1 MAFFAQLRALFG
13 RDALSWW
20 DRSYFFD
27 WVFVFAVWV
36 LGYLAS
42 NIPPFEREFK
52 LHDSAIDHHHH
63 HSQISGVVNNIIAVF
78 LPLTTVIV
86 FGTFRRSLLD
96 IHHGAIAVMGSRG
109 LTHLLTEFL
118 KNTVGRLRP
127 DFLARCKW
135 DKALKECTGHIEN
148 VLDGRRSFPSGH
160 SASAFTGMTFLSL
173 YLAGQT
179 AAWCFHAPLPPSSW
193 TSSRAGRLS
202 ITIAPM
208 IWAVYVAITRL
219 EDYRHH
225 KEDVIVGSLIG
236 ISTATI
242 FYLMFWPNPFYASNF
257 QQRSSTEPRLAYTH
271 DTYRDRNGAF
281 ELARFEVDE
290 SEAV

>member
-1 MAFFAQLRALFG
+1 MAFPRQIRALFG
-13 RDALSWW
+13 RDPLSWW
-20 DRSYFFD
+20 DRSYFLD
-27 WVFVFAVWV
+27 WVFVFAIWV

-42 NIPPFEREFK
+42 SIPPFEREFK
-52 LHDSAIDHHHH
+52 VHDSTIDHHHH
-63 HSQISGVVNNIIAVF
+63 HSQIPGVLNNIIAVF
-78 LPLTTVIV
+78 LPLTIVIV

-96 IHHGAIAVMGSRG
+96 IHHGAIAIMGSRG

-148 VLDGRRSFPSGH
+148 VLD
-160 SASAFTGMTFLSL
+160 
-173 YLAGQT
+173 AGQT

-257 QQRSSTEPRLAYTH
+257 QQRSSTEPRLAYTN